1 MDTKKICPG
10 ACDGGVQLC
19 RAVHH
24 RRSGGGSPRLSQGI
38 ANRLFY
44 KKLYCDYE
52 NLEDKAL
59 SGQFEEAERCLW
71 YGQPR
76 GTSAK

>member
-24 RRSGGGSPRLSQGI
+24 RRFGGGSPPALSG
-38 ANRLFY
+38 NRKPSVLQ
-44 KKLYCDYE
+44 KRYCDYE

-71 YGQPR
+71 YG
-76 GTSAK
+76 